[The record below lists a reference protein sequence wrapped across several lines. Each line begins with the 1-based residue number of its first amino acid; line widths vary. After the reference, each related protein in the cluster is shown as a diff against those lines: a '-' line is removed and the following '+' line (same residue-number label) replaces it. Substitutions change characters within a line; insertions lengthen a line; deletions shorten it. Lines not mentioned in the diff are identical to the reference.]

1 LTERRAAGGGTL
13 KLTVIIPAFN
23 ERGTIGEVI
32 ERVRGVELDLDIIV
46 VDDGS
51 TDGTRQILADV
62 VWPNVRAFYHEKN
75 SGKGT
80 AIRTGVQHAIGDY
93 VIIQDADLEYDPREY
108 PKLLAPLASG
118 QADVVYGSRFR
129 GSLKRMSPVQWL
141 GNRFLTVVTNLLYG
155 VALSDME
162 TCYKV
167 VPTAIVSQLNLRSRG
182 FEFEPEITAKLL
194 RRGYRILEVPITYV
208 ARNASQGKKI
218 DWRHGWPALKT
229 LVKYRFFD

>member
-1 LTERRAAGGGTL
+1 MVGTL
-13 KLTVIIPAFN
+13 RVVEGSLKLSVIIPAFN
-23 ERGTIGEVI
+23 ERGTICEVI
-32 ERVRGVELDLDIIV
+32 ERVRCVELDLDIIV

-51 TDGTRQILADV
+51 TDGTRQVLADAH
-62 VWPNVRAFYHEKN
+62 WPNVRTYFHEKN

-80 AIRTGVQHAIGDY
+80 AIRTGVQHAVGDF
-93 VIIQDADLEYDPREY
+93 VIIQDADLEYNPAEY
-108 PKLLAPLASG
+108 PKLLAPVLAR

-129 GSLKRMSPVQWL
+129 GSLKRMSPVQWV

-167 VPTAIVSQLNLRSRG
+167 VPTEIIRQLSLRSRG

-208 ARNASQGKKI
+208 GRNASQGKKI

-229 LVKYRFFD
+229 LVKYRFVD